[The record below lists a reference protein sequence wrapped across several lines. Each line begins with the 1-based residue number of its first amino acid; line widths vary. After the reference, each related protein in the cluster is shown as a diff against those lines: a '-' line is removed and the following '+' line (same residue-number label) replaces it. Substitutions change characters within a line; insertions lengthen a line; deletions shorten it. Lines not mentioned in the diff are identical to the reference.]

1 MTDGMHY
8 APTARTLKPVC
19 ARGDFVFAA
28 MALDHGHIFGMVA
41 NLVQAG
47 GVLKLIYDTNPKKVE
62 LLRRQY
68 PQAQIASSAD
78 EILQDPDVM
87 LVAAAAIPS
96 QRCELGLQVLA
107 HGKDYFTDK
116 TPFTSLDQLHQA
128 RQAVLTTGRK
138 YACCYS
144 ERLQNEAAEY
154 ALELVAGGV
163 IGDVIQV
170 LGLGPHRL
178 NAPARPDW
186 FFRKAL
192 YGGIICDIGSHQA
205 EQYLAYSGA
214 TGATVTMAHAANY
227 ANPDYPELED
237 FGEFS
242 VIGDNGS
249 SGYFRMDWFTP
260 NGLRTWGDGRTTI
273 LGSKGYIE
281 LRKYVDIGQQL
292 DQPARENN
300 VYIVTQE
307 GEEQHQVTGKIGFP
321 FFGALILDCLE
332 RTELAMS
339 QKHCFTA
346 AAICLQ
352 AQQMADL
359 NR

>member
-41 NLVQAG
+41 NLVQAC

-144 ERLQNEAAEY
+144 ERLQN
-154 ALELVAGGV
+154 
-163 IGDVIQV
+163 
-170 LGLGPHRL
+170 
-178 NAPARPDW
+178 
-186 FFRKAL
+186 
-192 YGGIICDIGSHQA
+192 
-205 EQYLAYSGA
+205 
-214 TGATVTMAHAANY
+214 
-227 ANPDYPELED
+227 
-237 FGEFS
+237 
-242 VIGDNGS
+242 
-249 SGYFRMDWFTP
+249 
-260 NGLRTWGDGRTTI
+260 
-273 LGSKGYIE
+273 
-281 LRKYVDIGQQL
+281 
-292 DQPARENN
+292 
-300 VYIVTQE
+300 
-307 GEEQHQVTGKIGFP
+307 
-321 FFGALILDCLE
+321 
-332 RTELAMS
+332 
-339 QKHCFTA
+339 
-346 AAICLQ
+346 
-352 AQQMADL
+352 
-359 NR
+359 